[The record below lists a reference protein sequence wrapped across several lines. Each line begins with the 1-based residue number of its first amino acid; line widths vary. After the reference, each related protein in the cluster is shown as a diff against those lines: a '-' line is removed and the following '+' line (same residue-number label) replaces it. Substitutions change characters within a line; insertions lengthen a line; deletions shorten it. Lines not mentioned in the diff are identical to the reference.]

1 MAYLRSRPAVSDQEP
16 VWHFIGHIQS
26 RKCREIA
33 ENFQWVHTVESSKV
47 ARRLNQHRQPENRLS
62 VLIQVNLQ
70 DEASKSGITGSQA
83 RELAEE
89 IMTLPALHLR
99 GLMIIPRPE
108 PDFQAQRKIF
118 RECADLLA
126 SLADLDPAIDQ
137 LSMGMTGDMEA
148 AIAEGATW
156 IRIGTAIFG
165 QRPD

>member
-1 MAYLRSRPAVSDQEP
+1 M
-16 VWHFIGHIQS
+16 
-26 RKCREIA
+26 
-33 ENFQWVHTVESSKV
+33 
-47 ARRLNQHRQPENRLS
+47 
-62 VLIQVNLQ
+62 LIQVNLQ
-70 DEASKSGITGSQA
+70 DEASKSGVAASDV
-83 RELAEE
+83 RKLAEE

-108 PDFQAQRKIF
+108 PDFQAQRDIF